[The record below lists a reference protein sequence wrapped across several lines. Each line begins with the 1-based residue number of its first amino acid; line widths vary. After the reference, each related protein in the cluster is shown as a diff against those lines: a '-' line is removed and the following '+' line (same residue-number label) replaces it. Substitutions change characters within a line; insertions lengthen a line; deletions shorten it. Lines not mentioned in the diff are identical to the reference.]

1 MENANKMQPA
11 KIDWDKE
18 RSEPGWKTN
27 ERFVN
32 RGSTGLERCQQLSD
46 IFEKRKTAILNH
58 IRSVHTKNLQ
68 SVSMDEIN
76 DAMQKYESWTKTQ
89 KGKCCWVSM
98 KKQKYGN
105 FRVEKQNM
113 FATIRTLIKWKL
125 LRRKAMSGNLRM
137 ARKRRKIRS
146 PSRHRKNVCAER

>member
-76 DAMQKYESWTKTQ
+76 EFQKTHKSVFSGQGALNTASAAVKGPAPSGNTELKNKLNSL
-89 KGKCCWVSM
+89 KGKKTDDFEILWR
-98 KKQKYGN
+98 GN
-105 FRVEKQNM
+105 
-113 FATIRTLIKWKL
+113 
-125 LRRKAMSGNLRM
+125 
-137 ARKRRKIRS
+137 
-146 PSRHRKNVCAER
+146 KNGDVN